1 MAKIIRDGGFYRLTL
16 GIAIPIAL
24 QNSIGFLVNMVDT
37 LMLGAVGQTQL
48 SASQLAN
55 QPFFIFS
62 LLCFGLAGG
71 ANVLC
76 SQYWGK
82 KDMVTIRKVMSIV
95 LWIAII
101 MSFVF
106 AAAVLIFPTQTM
118 MIYSNEPA
126 VIEAGASYLRIIG
139 FSYFF
144 FGITSTFTG
153 AVRSVG
159 IVKISVIASCCSLV
173 TNIFLNWVFIF
184 GNLGAPEMGIQG
196 AALATLVARIV
207 EFTVALIYLLG
218 FDKRLAFRVK
228 HLFQIERW
236 LIRDFI
242 TTSIPVVLNELM
254 WSIGTSMHSIVL
266 GRLGAAAVSASA
278 VVNVVQQLATI
289 VIFGIANSATV
300 VIGRYV
306 GEGDNERV
314 KDVAATFRLISYILG
329 VFAMVIIFL
338 CRNVVTD
345 FYNLPEE
352 TNELVCQL
360 MIISGVIVFFI
371 SISGISVVGILRG
384 AGDTKF
390 SLYTEIIT
398 LWGIAV
404 PLGFITGLWLQL
416 PVVVVFACMKLDEP
430 AKGIICFIR
439 MRGKKWI
446 KNVTR
451 DQDAIQE
458 LEQAE
463 TTAKS

>member
-1 MAKIIRDGGFYRLTL
+1 
-16 GIAIPIAL
+16 
-24 QNSIGFLVNMVDT
+24 
-37 LMLGAVGQTQL
+37 
-48 SASQLAN
+48 
-55 QPFFIFS
+55 
-62 LLCFGLAGG
+62 
-71 ANVLC
+71 
-76 SQYWGK
+76 
-82 KDMVTIRKVMSIV
+82 
-95 LWIAII
+95 
-101 MSFVF
+101 
-106 AAAVLIFPTQTM
+106 
-118 MIYSNEPA
+118 
-126 VIEAGASYLRIIG
+126 
-139 FSYFF
+139 
-144 FGITSTFTG
+144 
-153 AVRSVG
+153 
-159 IVKISVIASCCSLV
+159 
-173 TNIFLNWVFIF
+173 
-184 GNLGAPEMGIQG
+184 MGIQG

-352 TNELVCQL
+352 TNELVRQL